1 MNRTVLIID
10 DDVNLQIIAE
20 TLLRLRD
27 FDVRVARGAVE
38 ASEIL
43 AKYDVGV
50 AVVDLNRDGMNSFD
64 LLRRLRDGSVPD
76 LRIVVMTDRREPELE
91 RFARRLG
98 ANAVVRKPL
107 DPGHFISTVEG
118 LLESAAIQHRI
129 AVNRC

>member
-1 MNRTVLIID
+1 VNRTVLIID

-20 TLLRLRD
+20 SLLSLRD
-27 FDVRVARGAVE
+27 LDVRVARGAID

-50 AVVDLNRDGMNSFD
+50 AVVDLIVDGMNSFD

-98 ANAVVRKPL
+98 ANAVLRKPL
-107 DPGHFISTVEG
+107 DPGQFISTVEG

-129 AVNRC
+129 AVNRS